1 MSSKGDLVLHGHSDT
16 TLQHSSKSSVSLI
29 EAHSVPISSPDSQPS
44 NIINIEAIEPIS
56 VECEE
61 AQPNSRYIQGWKLHI
76 LTVG

>member
-16 TLQHSSKSSVSLI
+16 TLQHSSKSSV
-29 EAHSVPISSPDSQPS
+29 PISLPDSQPS

-61 AQPNSRYIQGWKLHI
+61 AQPSSRYIQGWKLHI